1 MSAST
6 HTTTHPNAEGLDA
19 FTPADARAV
28 LQINLDALRA
38 NWRKLSQKAGAAECA
53 GVIKADAYGLGI
65 EQICRALIDEGC
77 RTFFCATLGE
87 GQRIRTVD
95 PGVAIYILDG
105 LLPGASAYYAG
116 FNLQPAL
123 SSLSEIQEWATYCT
137 SVGRRLPAAVHIDTG
152 MNRLGLPEYEIDALP
167 SFPGLFD
174 NFDLTLVL
182 SHLACADYRDSPMN
196 TYQRERFDRLTAKL
210 PATRRSLANSGG
222 IFLDPAFH
230 YDLVRPGIALYGGR
244 AFEGSP
250 NPMQT
255 VVKLSAKVLQVRDV
269 PASETVGYGAVHTA
283 RKPTRVATIACGYAD
298 GFLRALGGSTDHP
311 GPAGY
316 IGPHPVPIVGR
327 VSMDLITLDVSD
339 VPEDLVYR
347 GAWVEVMG
355 DRVTLDDLTDRAGTI
370 GYELLTRLG
379 RRVHRIYEGVGA

>member
-1 MSAST
+1 MSAAT
-6 HTTTHPNAEGLDA
+6 HTASHPSAEGLDA
-19 FTPADARAV
+19 FTPPDARAV
-28 LQINLDALRA
+28 LRIDLDALRA
-38 NWRKLSQKAGAAECA
+38 NWRKLNDAAGAAECA
-53 GVIKADAYGLGI
+53 SVIKADAYGLGI

-77 RTFFCATLGE
+77 RTFFCATVDE
-87 GQRIRTVD
+87 GHRIRAVD

-105 LLPGASAYYAG
+105 LLPGASAYYSG

-123 SSLSEIQEWATYCT
+123 SSLPEIQEWATYCT
-137 SVGRRLPAAVHIDTG
+137 SIGRRLPAAVHIDTG
-152 MNRLGLPEYEIDALP
+152 MNRLGLPDYEIDALA
-167 SFPGLFD
+167 SLPGLFD
-174 NFDLTLVL
+174 NFELTLIL

-196 TYQRERFDRLTAKL
+196 TLQRERFDRLTARL
-210 PATRRSLANSGG
+210 PGARRSLANSGG
-222 IFLDPAFH
+222 IFLGPAFH

-250 NPMQT
+250 NPMRT
-255 VVKLSAKVLQVRDV
+255 VVKLSAKVLQVRNV
-269 PASETVGYGAVHTA
+269 AASETVGYGAAHTA

-298 GFLRALGGSTDHP
+298 GFLRALGGSTDNP

-316 IGPHPVPIVGR
+316 IGAHPVPIVGR

-339 VPEDLVYR
+339 VPEELVFR

-379 RRVHRIYEGVGA
+379 RRVHRIYEGIGA